1 MMWGA
6 GGFGFLWMALFW
18 IGVILLVVWAV
29 RQFSPRQHEPR
40 RRALEILEERFARGE
55 IDADE
60 FEARRSELVR

>member
-18 IGVILLVVWAV
+18 IGVVLLVVWAV
-29 RQFSPRQHEPR
+29 RQFGSREPEPGK
-40 RRALEILEERFARGE
+40 RALEILEERFARGD
-55 IDADE
+55 IDAQE